1 MQARNI
7 ILGAV
12 VAVPTLLVAKHILL
26 VFSKISP
33 AGRNEI
39 IETDSIPDS
48 LQQSRTHRD
57 VVNPREHIALYDTRY
72 MDIQLPAVAKGPSD
86 EALLA
91 AFLRGFF
98 GGRVFAPER
107 ALLRFFRPDIVNFS
121 GRSYHRIR
129 LKV

>member
-7 ILGAV
+7 ILGGAV
-12 VAVPTLLVAKHILL
+12 ALPALLVAKHMLL
-26 VFSKISP
+26 VYIKISP
-33 AGRNEI
+33 ARRTQI

-48 LQQSRTHRD
+48 LRQSRTNRD

-72 MDIQLPAVAKGPSD
+72 MDVQLSSEAKVLNN

-107 ALLRFFRPDIVNFS
+107 ALLRLFKPDIVNFS
-121 GRSYHRIR
+121 G
-129 LKV
+129 K